1 MQNNFVTIKDV
12 SFAYTEPH
20 KKSVHVMDRISFDV
34 KQGEFVCIVGP
45 SGCGKST
52 LLRMILGLLPIQSG
66 SVASQAQN
74 GSFVFQNFAL
84 FPWLTVSD
92 NVGFGLKMK
101 GVSLQERR
109 KIIHEKLSEVGLAE
123 MAHRYPKELSGGQKQ
138 RVGIARALAVN
149 PDILFLDEPFSS
161 LDSITAGTLKRD
173 IMELWKKYGMTV
185 VMVTHLIP
193 EAIEL
198 ADSIV
203 ILSQKPSHVKRILKV
218 SIPRPRNNRSEEF
231 FSLVDSVT
239 DDIDM

>member
-1 MQNNFVTIKDV
+1 
-12 SFAYTEPH
+12 
-20 KKSVHVMDRISFDV
+20 
-34 KQGEFVCIVGP
+34 
-45 SGCGKST
+45 
-52 LLRMILGLLPIQSG
+52 
-66 SVASQAQN
+66 
-74 GSFVFQNFAL
+74 
-84 FPWLTVSD
+84 
-92 NVGFGLKMK
+92 
-101 GVSLQERR
+101 
-109 KIIHEKLSEVGLAE
+109 

-203 ILSQKPSHVKRILKV
+203 ILSQRPSHVKRILKV